1 MRKLGWA
8 GPVGLLL
15 SVAGGFVYA
24 VTRELGVV
32 ALFLIWVG
40 LLLLFLYLYLNFQDL
55 VRLVSKRSTRYG
67 ANTAVMILIFLVII
81 GVVSAMSVKY
91 KWRVDLTKNKRY
103 TLSPQTI
110 KILRSLD
117 RDVEAIA
124 FYRSDERTRQ
134 AMFDLLKEYSYY
146 SPRFKF
152 WFIDPDKRPAEAARY
167 GVTSYRTTLIRSGGR
182 QEIVG
187 FESEE
192 KVTNAL
198 IRVLSDKQKV
208 IYFTKGHGEN
218 SIEGL
223 EKSGYRAAKDS
234 MERENYKVKELFLMG
249 TEQVPKD
256 ASLVVISGPKKDFV
270 ESEIEKLK
278 RYVETGGRLLVM
290 LDPATLPALEG
301 YLEGYGLQIGDNII
315 VDKLG
320 QIFGTNYLTPVV
332 TDYNKEHPLTKD
344 FNLATFFPVAR
355 TVEIKDEPTKGNYTL
370 ARTGPSSW
378 AVTDMSALEADRIEF
393 RPGKDRKGP
402 LGIAA
407 VSVLKIEKKDKKGE
421 ELKKWAKVFVV
432 GDSDFANNTNI
443 NLAGNR
449 DFFLNIINWLNE
461 ETSMISIRKK
471 EADISPLV
479 LTVTQGRLVFWLSV
493 VIAPSVVVVIGI
505 AVLMRRRLKS

>member
-1 MRKLGWA
+1 MRRLGWSAPA
-8 GPVGLLL
+8 GVLLTI
-15 SVAGGFVYA
+15 AGGFIYA
-24 VTRELGVV
+24 VTRELGVI

-40 LLLLFLYLYLNFQDL
+40 LLLVFLYLYLNFQDI

-67 ANTAVMILIFLVII
+67 ANTAVMIFIFLVII

-91 KWRVDLTKNKRY
+91 KWRYDFTKNKRY

-152 WFIDPDKRPAEAARY
+152 WFIDPDRRPAEAARY
-167 GVTSYRTTLIRSGGR
+167 GVTSYRTTLIRSGGK

-198 IRVLSDKQKV
+198 IRVLSDEEKV

-223 EKSGYRAAKDS
+223 EKNGYRAAKDS
-234 MERENYKVKELFLMG
+234 MEKENYKVKELFLMG
-249 TEQVPKD
+249 VERVPED
-256 ASLVVISGPKKDFV
+256 ASLVVISGPKKDFLK
-270 ESEIEKLK
+270 SEIEKLK
-278 RYVETGGRLLVM
+278 RYVSEGGKLLVM
-290 LDPATLPALEG
+290 LDPAGLPVLEE
-301 YLEGYGLQIGDNII
+301 YLEGYGFRIGDNII

-332 TDYNKEHPLTKD
+332 TTYSKEHPLTEE

-355 TVEIKDEPTKGNYTL
+355 TVEIKDEPTKGNYTI

-378 AVTDMSALEADRIEF
+378 AVTDMSALEGDTVEF

-407 VSVLKIEKKDKKGE
+407 VTVLRIEEKKDEEGGE
-421 ELKKWAKVFVV
+421 LEKWAKVFVV

-443 NLAGNR
+443 NLAGNK

-461 ETSMISIRKK
+461 ETSLVSIRHK
-471 EADISPLV
+471 EYGLSPLV

-493 VIAPSVVVVIGI
+493 VIVPSVVVVVGIG
-505 AVLMRRRLKS
+505 VLMRRRWS